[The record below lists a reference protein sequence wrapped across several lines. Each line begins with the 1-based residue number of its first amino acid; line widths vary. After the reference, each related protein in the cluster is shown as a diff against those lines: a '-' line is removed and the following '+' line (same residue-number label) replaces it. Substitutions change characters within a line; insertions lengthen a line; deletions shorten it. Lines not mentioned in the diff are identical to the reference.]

1 MNVTLERRGSTN
13 TQIPV
18 TENYFKAYPNPASDV
33 LQINYGAAT
42 GSRGEIRLLD
52 MQGRIVYSKA
62 VGISAGDNRYD
73 INLSN
78 TGISAGSYVLKLQS
92 GNKEQQVKVVVVR

>member
-1 MNVTLERRGSTN
+1 MNIILERRGGTN

-18 TENYFKAYPNPASDV
+18 TQNYFKVYPNPARDV

-42 GSRGEIRLLD
+42 ASRGEIRLLD
-52 MQGRIVYSKA
+52 VQGRVVYSKA
-62 VGISAGDNRYD
+62 VGIAAGDNRYD
-73 INLSN
+73 INLSS

-92 GNKEQQVKVVVVR
+92 GNTEQQVKVVVVR

>member
-1 MNVTLERRGSTN
+1 MNIILERRGGTN

-18 TENYFKAYPNPASDV
+18 TQNYFKAYPNPARDV

-42 GSRGEIRLLD
+42 ASRGEIRLLD
-52 MQGRIVYSKA
+52 VQGRVVYSKA
-62 VGISAGDNRYD
+62 VGIAAGDNRYD
-73 INLSN
+73 INLSS

-92 GNKEQQVKVVVVR
+92 GNTEQQVKVVVVR